1 MVTKELIERVKK
13 HEGFRSKPY
22 KCSAGKLTI
31 GYGRNLEDVGISKT
45 EAEFLLKNDLY
56 RAASQLGRLNINMY
70 QLNRARKNVLIEMIF
85 NLGLYG
91 VLGFKRML
99 AALREKD
106 YLKASKEMLDSK
118 WAKQV
123 GYRAKKL
130 ASIMASGKELI

>member
-1 MVTKELIERVKK
+1 
-13 HEGFRSKPY
+13 
-22 KCSAGKLTI
+22 
-31 GYGRNLEDVGISKT
+31 
-45 EAEFLLKNDLY
+45 
-56 RAASQLGRLNINMY
+56 
-70 QLNRARKNVLIEMIF
+70 MIF

-130 ASIMASGKELI
+130 ASIMALGK

>member
-130 ASIMASGKELI
+130 ASIMALGK